1 MPWILLLCIL
11 ACLPV
16 QAAKLINAKN
26 FDEIKI
32 ISAEKLNYK
41 DGNST
46 LIGNV
51 KVKLGD
57 FIISAPR
64 VFIDSDK
71 DENPIKARFEQGVL
85 LNSEDLRITAPRMEI
100 DVPNSLFKCFADDQ
114 ELVHTIILSDKPSD
128 IYARYQEY
136 DLENGFGRASSK
148 EGLSLEEAS
157 TIQEHE
163 QIRFISDD
171 FNIRSASMEFKFADN
186 DKIEYVDFLTN
197 VVALADSQRIESQ
210 DLLYFPKTET
220 IKASDTVKVLHLKDL
235 KSNYLFADFAI
246 YEKKKH
252 LLSVFSKGLDR
263 NAEIH
268 SENVFGKSRQI
279 LVVLNEKNEAQTA
292 ILTGNAYA
300 QHKDKSVLGHEILF
314 DIPNQKLETI
324 VGRPHTQILKAAKKA
339 EKNKNTSSKAGV

>member
-1 MPWILLLCIL
+1 MQ
-11 ACLPV
+11 AE
-16 QAAKLINAKN
+16 AAKLMNSKN
-26 FDEIKI
+26 FNDIKI

-64 VFIDSDK
+64 VFIDSDQ
-71 DENPIKARFEQGVL
+71 DENPIRARFEQGVL
-85 LNSEDLRITAPRMEI
+85 LSSEDLNISAPRMEI
-100 DVPNSLFKCFADDQ
+100 DVPNSLFKCFASEE
-114 ELVHTIILSDKPSD
+114 ELVHTVILSDKPSD
-128 IYARYQEY
+128 IYAKYQEY

-148 EGLSLEEAS
+148 ENLSAEEAR

-171 FNIRSASMEFKFADN
+171 FNIRSASMEFKFANN

-197 VVALADSQRIESQ
+197 VVALAESQRIESQ
-210 DLLYFPKTET
+210 DLLYFPKTEI
-220 IKASDTVKVLHLKDL
+220 IKASDTVKILHLKDL
-235 KSNYLFADFAI
+235 RANYLFADFAI

-263 NAEIH
+263 TAEIH

-292 ILTGNAYA
+292 ILSGNAYA
-300 QHKDKSVLGHEILF
+300 QYKDKSVLGQEILF

-324 VGRPHTQILKAAKKA
+324 VGRPHSQILKASKKQ
-339 EKNKNTSSKAGV
+339 NTSPKAGV